1 MEQRI
6 TSFSLY
12 QWLSGIQSGIYIRYI
27 VHYKEVENE
36 NEIKIPDIQLCP
48 QRLGYGL

>member
-1 MEQRI
+1 MVLEYNPVYI
-6 TSFSLY
+6 L
-12 QWLSGIQSGIYIRYI
+12 GILFIC
-27 VHYKEVENE
+27 KEVENE